1 MSETSVTQ
9 RSGARLVEIE
19 GAQMKTLGHL
29 RLRDKDTNEVILVP
43 TPSSDPKDPL
53 NWPRWFKLYTAVAV
67 CFAMILCNFLAA
79 GPTLAI
85 LQTAQDFFP
94 NWKETGMSG
103 PIAKT
108 AYFFNCTALFQGLG
122 NLLWMPL
129 INKYG
134 RRPIYVTAFTI
145 YTITA
150 IWCAVAKEYANFLV
164 ARIVM
169 GIAAGAGEC
178 LAPITIADIFFLH
191 ERGTITALYNASLNL
206 GVASGAIVDGFIV
219 KFHPWRYIYYVAIA
233 LIGFVTLI
241 VYGTFPETAY
251 IRNFAPTGIITT
263 LTSSGQRVRR
273 GVKSEEAGV
282 AGASEVE
289 VASHDATVESNPG
302 WIQGLRLYHGKYTH
316 ESLWQMTIRPV
327 GLLILPP
334 VLWATLVMSVTIGF
348 ITAITSNVAS
358 AFSTAYGFEAWQSG
372 LCFVAAII
380 GCAFGIVL
388 GGHFSDWVADYF
400 TRRNN
405 GIREPEMRLPAIMV
419 GAITGPLA
427 LALYGCGIK
436 WQMHWIVPT
445 IGIGLINF
453 TITQATNVSLV
464 YTIDSYRP
472 IAGEIVVTQLAFKSA
487 FGFLLGFYTNPWVEK
502 HGYNVAYGEMAAICG
517 GVLIF
522 WIPFFF
528 WGKKIRQITLSWS
541 VMKWVRWD
549 DDREVGE

>member
-1 MSETSVTQ
+1 MQVRE
-9 RSGARLVEIE
+9 RSGAKFDEKSE
-19 GAQMKTLGHL
+19 SAQLKTLGHL
-29 RLRDKDTNEVILVP
+29 RLRDEETNEVILVP
-43 TPSSDPKDPL
+43 TPSDDPKDPL

-67 CFAMILCNFLAA
+67 CLAMVLCNFLAA

-94 NWKETGMSG
+94 DWQQTGMSAA
-103 PIAKT
+103 IAKT

-122 NLLWMPL
+122 NLIWMPL

-134 RRPIYVTAFTI
+134 RRPVYVTAFTL

-191 ERGTITALYNASLNL
+191 ERGTITALYNASLNF

-219 KFHPWRYIYYVAIA
+219 KSHPWRYIYYVAIA
-233 LIGFVTLI
+233 LIGFVTLV
-241 VYGTFPETAY
+241 VYATFPETAY
-251 IRNFAPTGIITT
+251 NRNFAPTGTITT
-263 LTSSGQRVRR
+263 LSPSGNRIRR
-273 GVKSEEAGV
+273 SVKGEEAGV
-282 AGASEVE
+282 GETAEIE
-289 VASHDATVESNPG
+289 VAPQDANVDSSPG
-302 WIQGLRLYHGKYTH
+302 FKQGLRLYHGKFTH
-316 ESLWQMTIRPV
+316 ESLWKMIIRPV

-348 ITAITSNVAS
+348 ITAITSNVSS

-372 LCFVAAII
+372 LCFVSAII
-380 GCAFGIVL
+380 GCAFGILL
-388 GGHFSDWVADYF
+388 GGNFSDWVADYF
-400 TRRNN
+400 TRRNG

-487 FGFLLGFYTNPWVEK
+487 FGFLLGFYTNPWVEI
-502 HGYNVAYGEMAAICG
+502 HGYNIAYGEMAAICG
-517 GVLIF
+517 GVLIC
-522 WIPFFF
+522 WIPFFI
-528 WGKKIRQITLSWS
+528 WGKTIRQTTLSWS

>member
-1 MSETSVTQ
+1 MSTTQ
-9 RSGARLVEIE
+9 IDE
-19 GAQMKTLGHL
+19 GLHGYGSTLEKENTNQVKTLGHL
-29 RLRDKDTNEVILVP
+29 RLRHAETNEVILVP

-53 NWPRWFKLYTAVAV
+53 NWPRWFKLYTAIAV
-67 CFAMILCNFLAA
+67 CTAMVLCNFLAA

-85 LQTAQDFFP
+85 IQTAEDFFP
-94 NWKETGMSG
+94 NWQVTGLSSA
-103 PIAKT
+103 ISKT

-122 NLLWMPL
+122 NLFWMPL

-134 RRPIYVTAFTI
+134 RRPVYVTAFTI

-150 IWCAVAKEYANFLV
+150 VWCAVAKEYANFLV

-178 LAPITIADIFFLH
+178 LAPVTIADIFFLH

-206 GVASGAIVDGFIV
+206 GVALGAIVDGFIV
-219 KFHPWRYIYYVAIA
+219 KDYPWRYIYYVAIA
-233 LIGFVTLI
+233 LIGGVTLV
-241 VYGTFPETAY
+241 VYATFPETAY
-251 IRNFAPTGIITT
+251 KRGHGSADTFTT
-263 LTSSGQRVRR
+263 LTASGGRVRR
-273 GVKSEEAGV
+273 NTKSEEEGT
-282 AGASEVE
+282 SEIHE
-289 VASHDATVESNPG
+289 VVTRETVNSNGG
-302 WIQGLRLYHGKYTH
+302 WIKGLKLYHGKYTD

-358 AFSTAYGFEAWQSG
+358 AFSSTYGFAAWQSG
-372 LCFVAAII
+372 LCFSAAIV
-380 GCAFGIVL
+380 GCFFGIIL
-388 GGHFSDWVADYF
+388 GGHLSDWVADYF

-427 LALYGCGIK
+427 LALYGCGIQYK
-436 WQMHWIVPT
+436 MHWIVPT
-445 IGIGLINF
+445 LGIGLINF

-472 IAGEIVVTQLAFKSA
+472 IAGEVVVTQLAFKSA
-487 FGFLLGFYTNPWVEK
+487 FGFLLGFYTNPWVDK

-522 WIPFFF
+522 WIPLFI
-528 WGKKIRQITLSWS
+528 WGKAIRQKTLGWR

-549 DDREVGE
+549 VDREVGE